1 MCARRDTQVSA
12 GSEPVHENS
21 YRSAM
26 SVLPSEA
33 EIQASLR
40 HLCLVPI
47 SDICGIAE
55 ANAHAMLAYRS
66 ASVASTRW
74 TTCPEGAIWRSAM
87 NVFAIAAGMMTVIHL
102 VAGWQR
108 PRLAVIVSGILWLLY
123 AVYERLVATG
133 VLCDANCNIRVDL
146 VFFFPILGLATFCA
160 YQSYMGRPIPQK
172 VVGAV
177 LGAIGLVVVPLV
189 AESYGY
195 GALFSVVVVLAIG
208 LYVIRSRRS
217 NRGP

>member
-1 MCARRDTQVSA
+1 
-12 GSEPVHENS
+12 
-21 YRSAM
+21 
-26 SVLPSEA
+26 
-33 EIQASLR
+33 
-40 HLCLVPI
+40 
-47 SDICGIAE
+47 
-55 ANAHAMLAYRS
+55 
-66 ASVASTRW
+66 
-74 TTCPEGAIWRSAM
+74 M

-108 PRLAVIVSGILWLLY
+108 PRLAVIVSGFLWLLY

-172 VVGAV
+172 VVGTV
-177 LGAIGLVVVPLV
+177 LGAIGLVVFPLV

-195 GALFSVVVVLAIG
+195 GALSSVVVVLAIG
-208 LYVIRSRRS
+208 LYVIKSRRS